1 LTVRSS
7 AAAQDLY
14 PSASEVFRPA
24 GKTKDTRARRLALTW
39 LLAGALVAL
48 VGRRILAWIDRNI

>member
-1 LTVRSS
+1 MMVTEKVS
-7 AAAQDLY
+7 AQDLY
-14 PSASEVFRPA
+14 PSASELFRPA

-48 VGRRILAWIDRNI
+48 VGRRILGWIDRNI